1 MTGNEIRKKF
11 IDFFIKHKH
20 KLFPS
25 SSLVPDDPTLLFTTA
40 GMVQMMPYLLRQKD
54 VSENPRACSVQ
65 KSFRTTDI
73 DDIGNDGRHLTFF
86 EMLGSWS
93 FGDYYKEEAIS
104 LALELLVKEFGL
116 SMDKIWATVFAG
128 DSKIPEDTDSYN
140 HWVSVGLPKERIIKL
155 GWKDNFWGPPGL
167 EGPCGPSTEIYYDMG
182 KEVGC
187 GKETCAPGC
196 DCDRFIEVWNA
207 GVFMEY
213 YKDMDGNYSRLP
225 YTNVDTGA
233 GLERLV
239 TLLQGKKS
247 VFETDLFVP
256 IIRSIESVSGKSY
269 GDYKKQMNIIADH
282 IKASVFLIIDGT
294 FPSNLH
300 RGYVLRRLIRR
311 VMIQIYSMN
320 LPLDNRVME
329 TVVDAISDIY
339 GVEYKEISENKDS
352 VKSVL
357 GNEIESF
364 VKVLSR
370 SFKVLDKVVEDNK
383 ISGDSM
389 FLLHDT
395 YGLNIEILKDI
406 LTSRNISFDDQGF
419 LDLMKVQKSKSK
431 MSSSFTLGKEMEVE
445 YGELPK
451 TEFVGYLDL
460 TVPGG
465 SEVLKVVDM
474 QNFVSFVLDKT
485 PFYAESGGQVG
496 DVGKVLGH
504 NIIVNVKSVKKTKSG
519 VFVHFGEYEHE
530 SEKLKSGNIVDP
542 IVDKNVRD
550 KTSHNHTAVH
560 LLSSALHKLLSVK
573 IVQKGSFV
581 DQDRLR
587 FDFSFDRPLT
597 DDEIKS
603 VEVIVNAEIKKGDK
617 IEIIE
622 TTLDDARRMG
632 VNLAFEDRYAN
643 DVRIIKIGDF
653 SMELCGGTHFGFT
666 SDLGT
671 FKIDKQESA
680 GQGIRRIR
688 ASLN

>member
-1 MTGNEIRKKF
+1 MTENEIRKNF
-11 IDFFIKHKH
+11 IDFFLKHNH
-20 KLFPS
+20 KLFIS

-40 GMVQMMPYLLRQKD
+40 GMVQMMPYLLRQEDISK
-54 VSENPRACSVQ
+54 NPRACSVQ

-104 LALELLVKEFGL
+104 LAIELLVNEFGL
-116 SMDKIWATVFAG
+116 LKDKIWVTVFVG
-128 DSKIPEDTDSYN
+128 DNKIPKDIDSYN
-140 HWVSVGLPKERIIKL
+140 HWISVGIPKERIVAL
-155 GWKDNFWGPPGL
+155 GWEDNFWGPPGL

-187 GKETCAPGC
+187 GEETCAPGC

-213 YKDMDGNYSRLP
+213 YKDVTGNYSKLP

-233 GLERLV
+233 GLERMAA
-239 TLLQGKKS
+239 LLQGKNS
-247 VFETDLFVP
+247 VFETDLFTP
-256 IIRSIESVSGKSY
+256 IIKRIEHVSDKRY
-269 GDYKKQMNIIADH
+269 GDYKRQMNIIADH
-282 IKASVFLIIDGT
+282 IKASAFLIVDGV

-311 VMIQIYSMN
+311 SMIQIYSMN
-320 LPLDNRVME
+320 LPMNNNVINA
-329 TVVDAISDIY
+329 TVDAISDIY
-339 GVEYKEISENKDS
+339 GVEYKEVSENKDR
-352 VKSVL
+352 VKSIL
-357 GNEIESF
+357 GNEIEGF

-370 SFKVLDKVVEDNK
+370 SVKVLDKVVKDNK
-383 ISGDSM
+383 ISGESM

-406 LTSRNISFDDQGF
+406 LTSRNISFDETGF
-419 LDLMKVQKSKSK
+419 LDLMRVQKSKSK
-431 MSSSFTLGKEMEVE
+431 MSSSFTLGKEIEVE

-451 TEFVGYLDL
+451 TQFLGYLDL
-460 TVPGG
+460 TVPGE
-465 SEVLKVVDM
+465 SKVLKVVDM

-485 PFYAESGGQVG
+485 SFYAESGGQVG
-496 DVGKVLGH
+496 DVGKVLGR
-504 NIIVNVKSVKKTKSG
+504 NIIVNVKSVRKTKSG
-519 VFVHFGEYEHE
+519 VFVHFGEYEPR
-530 SEKLKSGNIVDP
+530 SDKLKTGEIVSP
-542 IVDKNVRD
+542 IVDKIVRE
-550 KTSHNHTAVH
+550 KISHNHTAVH
-560 LLSSALHKLLSVK
+560 LLSVALHKTLD
-573 IVQKGSFV
+573 IEIIQKGSFI
-581 DQDRLR
+581 DKDRLR
-587 FDFSFDRPLT
+587 FDFSFDRSLT

-603 VEVIVNAEIKKGDK
+603 VENIINSEINNGDK

-622 TTLDDARRMG
+622 TSLDEARRMG
-632 VNLAFEDRYAN
+632 VPLAFEDRYTN

-671 FKIDKQESA
+671 FNVDKQEPV
-680 GQGIRRIR
+680 GRGIRRIR
-688 ASLN
+688 ASLS